1 MQEKRYDQID
11 ILRGIFFFPMFIYHL
26 FSAYDLVN
34 NFKTNYSDIPVI
46 KFLGLVRNLY
56 IILAGY
62 SIHLAWIN
70 YKEKIPKP
78 TVWGFIKYKLT
89 RSWSLAKAA
98 FLITVISHLLI
109 PEYGIKFGILHFI
122 ALGTLIVAPIGALD
136 SIPITIMFGAIWIYI
151 TSNNLIPFSNPIV
164 NTITGKFI
172 HWSAADYFSLNK
184 NLILII
190 GGLGLGQ
197 LITPYLKPSDVYS
210 TNDSILKTIGKNSL
224 ELYTSHMLIIL
235 IVYWTLSNRISNT
248 R

>member
-26 FSAYDLVN
+26 FSVYDLVKG
-34 NFKTNYSDIPVI
+34 FKTNYSEIPLI
-46 KFLGLVRNLY
+46 NFLGLVRNLY

-70 YKEKIPKP
+70 YKNKTIKP
-78 TVWGFIKYKLT
+78 TVLGFIKYKLDRT
-89 RSWSLAKAA
+89 WSVAKSAL
-98 FLITVISHLLI
+98 LITVISHLLI
-109 PEYGIKFGILHFI
+109 PEYGIKFGVLHFI
-122 ALGTLIVAPIGALD
+122 ALGTLIVAPIGALN
-136 SIPITIMFGAIWIYI
+136 SLPITIMFGAIWLYI

-172 HWSAADYFSLNK
+172 HWSAADYFPLDK

-197 LITPYLKPSDVYS
+197 LITPYLKPSEPLDEEINSPVF
-210 TNDSILKTIGKNSL
+210 KTIGKNSL
-224 ELYTSHMLIIL
+224 DLYTTHMLIIM
-235 IVYWTLSNRISNT
+235 IVYWTLSKK
-248 R
+248 

>member
-11 ILRGIFFFPMFIYHL
+11 ILRGMFFFPMFIFHI
-26 FSAYDLVN
+26 FSAYDLIKG
-34 NFKTNYSDIPVI
+34 FKTNYSDIPAI
-46 KFLGLVRNLY
+46 KILGLVRNLY

-70 YKEKIPKP
+70 YKEKTPKA
-78 TVWGFIKYKLT
+78 TIWGFIKYKLN

-98 FLITVISHLLI
+98 LLITVISHLLI

-122 ALGTLIVAPIGALD
+122 ALGTLLVAPIAAFGSL
-136 SIPITIMFGAIWIYI
+136 PITIMFGAIWLYI
-151 TSNNLIPFSNPIV
+151 TSNNLIPFSNPII
-164 NTITGKFI
+164 NTITGKFV
-172 HWSAADYFSLNK
+172 HWSAADYFPLNR

-197 LITPYLKPSDVYS
+197 LFTPYLKPSDVD
-210 TNDSILKTIGKNSL
+210 TNETFFKTMGKNSL

-235 IVYWTLSNRISNT
+235 IVYWTLSNRT